1 MNIFNRILLI
11 VIGIVVL
18 VGAVLVLLVATD
30 VIPHFLPFLKHIAT
44 TGTGGIVN
52 IAVSVVVALAM
63 VFLIIFEITS
73 GLKKPAPLVIGMSD
87 SISLPANRTL
97 NKQDILVISETEKGM
112 TTIDVQ
118 SICDLV
124 ENVGVTIRSVHRFD
138 CKVGRSPAGLLLYC
152 RALVALGSNVVET
165 AEKSRKRVIDSVQQL
180 TGLAVDIVDIK
191 VIYDKAKKQAES
203 LTVH

>member
-18 VGAVLVLLVATD
+18 AGAVLVLLVATG
-30 VIPHFLPFLKHIAT
+30 VIPHFLPFLKNIAT

-87 SISLPANRTL
+87 NINLPANRTL
-97 NKQDILVISETEKGM
+97 NKQDILVISETEKGI
-112 TTIDVQ
+112 TSIDVQ

-138 CKVGRSPAGLLLYC
+138 CKVGRSPTALLLYC

-191 VIYDKAKKQAES
+191 VIYDKAKNQAES